1 MIVAI
6 LNTLANITY
15 CYSFFCVS
23 KIVISITSA
32 KAVDTESFVLLEL
45 FTSWPK
51 LYLRPTLPTPTPE
64 LRRDHAEYDYFP
76 RRVTQIVFRLQSPC

>member
-45 FTSWPK
+45 FI
-51 LYLRPTLPTPTPE
+51 YLRPTLPTPTPE

-76 RRVTQIVFRLQSPC
+76 RRVTPIIARE